1 MHWGTESDAVL
12 KPSQD
17 RALIYIRFRQNAID

>member
-17 RALIYIRFRQNAID
+17 WTLIYIRFRQNAID